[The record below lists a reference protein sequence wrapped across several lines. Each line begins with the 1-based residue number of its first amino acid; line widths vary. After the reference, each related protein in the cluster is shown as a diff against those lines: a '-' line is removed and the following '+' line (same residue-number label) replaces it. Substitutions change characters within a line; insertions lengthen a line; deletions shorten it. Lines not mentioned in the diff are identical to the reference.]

1 MREREMR
8 RRWQDLP
15 DELILKILSYLEVKD
30 LISCGQLSKRT
41 RNISQDRSLWVT
53 ANLEKKFVK
62 TELLEMI
69 LGKGCKILN
78 LSNSTIVGHLRRNMI
93 SQLRVL
99 DLSQSAWGFPVRG
112 RPAQVYY
119 EENMFKIEDLLS
131 SCCFLQNLKMEGLL
145 ITSKMAVSIC
155 KNGTTLQV
163 LNLNHSFVDDTF
175 KRLDYDVPNGDF
187 RSIIKCCQEL
197 KELDLNYVNATN
209 YGNENE
215 GLSDEDLE
223 YLAENISS
231 NVEKL
236 NLINQD
242 VQDKNV
248 KIMLSRC
255 NKIKVLTLEAL
266 FIFEDSLKTIG
277 QHLNLTLE
285 ELTLGYRHCGQ
296 QKFNNFLELKS
307 MPRLKILNVY
317 NIHWKIKNVYRTMV
331 YEEIQNLR
339 QHLPHLMIRTF
350 YEGCFYSLENGAYL
364 WGIQQLC
371 GPNFTLCTRICLHRR
386 GVQKE

>member
-1 MREREMR
+1 MSSSSAFLQANEYIEMCEREMR
-8 RRWQDLP
+8 RRWQNLP

-53 ANLEKKFVK
+53 ANLEKKFVR

-99 DLSQSAWGFPVRG
+99 DLSQSAWGLPVRR
-112 RPAQVYY
+112 RPAKVYH
-119 EENMFKIEDLLS
+119 EENMLKIEDLLF
-131 SCCFLQNLKMEGLL
+131 SCCSLQNLKMEGLL

-197 KELDLNYVNATN
+197 KELDLNYVNASN

-242 VQDKNV
+242 VEDENI

-255 NKIKVLTLEAL
+255 NKIKVLTLQAL
-266 FIFEDSLKTIG
+266 FLSDDSLKTIR
-277 QHLNLTLE
+277 QNLNLTLE
-285 ELTLGYRHCGQ
+285 ELTLGYSHCNPAQ
-296 QKFNNFLELKS
+296 QFTSFLDLKS
-307 MPRLKILNVY
+307 IPRLKILNIY
-317 NIHWKIKNVYRTMV
+317 NGTD
-331 YEEIQNLR
+331 EEIQNLR
-339 QHLPHLMIRTF
+339 QHLPHLMIRM
-350 YEGCFYSLENGAYL
+350 L
-364 WGIQQLC
+364 
-371 GPNFTLCTRICLHRR
+371 
-386 GVQKE
+386 